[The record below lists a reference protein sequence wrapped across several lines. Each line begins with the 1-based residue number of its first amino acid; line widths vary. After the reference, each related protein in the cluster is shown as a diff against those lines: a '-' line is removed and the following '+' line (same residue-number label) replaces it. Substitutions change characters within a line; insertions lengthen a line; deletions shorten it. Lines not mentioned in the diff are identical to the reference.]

1 MGIWL
6 AAIWTA
12 TGPETQF
19 QHRQQ
24 WGVNQG
30 RTVFSQLLGFLPDRE
45 FRRCVARYG
54 GDARP
59 RGFSCWDQYL
69 SMAFAQLTY
78 RDSLRDIEACL
89 RSLGGKLY
97 HMGFHG
103 RVARSTLADANDSHD
118 WRIYADFAQVLIRLA
133 RPLYA
138 SDPIG
143 VELDQSLYALD
154 STTIDLCLSLFPWAK
169 FRKHKAA
176 VKMHTLLDL
185 HGNIPTFISITSG
198 KVHDVNILDEILPE
212 AGAFYVMD
220 RGYVDFERLYIFT
233 LSAAFFVVRTKSNVV
248 LQRRYS
254 HPVDKTTG
262 VRSDHTVILTVIG
275 SAKAYPEQLRR
286 VSYLD
291 VATRKRFKFL
301 TNNFTLPALTIALI
315 YKSRW
320 QVELF
325 FKWIKQHLRIKA
337 FFGTTENAVK
347 TQIWIAV
354 SVYVL
359 VAIVRKR
366 MSLDFSLYQI
376 LQILSL
382 TLFEKT
388 PILQALQASDPKNS
402 LFDDGNQLI
411 LFDF

>member
-1 MGIWL
+1 MDHL
-6 AAIWTA
+6 
-12 TGPETQF
+12 PRYEF
-19 QHRQQ
+19 QKCVGRYHGEYQQ
-24 WGVNQG
+24 K
-30 RTVFSQLLGFLPDRE
+30 S
-45 FRRCVARYG
+45 
-54 GDARP
+54 
-59 RGFSCWDQYL
+59 FSCWDQL
-69 SMAFAQLTY
+69 LAMAFAQFTY
-78 RDSLRDIEACL
+78 RESLRDIEACL
-89 RSLGGKLY
+89 RSMGGKLY
-97 HMGFHG
+97 HMGFRG
-103 RVARSTLADANDSHD
+103 KVARSTLADANENRD
-118 WRIYADFAQVLIRLA
+118 WRIFADFAQVLIGIA

-138 SDPIG
+138 QDPIG

-169 FRKHKAA
+169 FRKHKGA

-185 HGNIPTFISITSG
+185 HGNIPTFIGITDG
-198 KVHDVNILDEILPE
+198 KVHDVNILDEIFPE

-233 LSAAFFVVRTKSNVV
+233 LSAAFFVVRTKSNVL

-254 HPVDKTTG
+254 HPVDKSTG
-262 VRSDHTVILTVIG
+262 VRSDHTVILTAIDSV
-275 SAKAYPEQLRR
+275 KAYPDTLRR

-291 VATRKRFKFL
+291 FKTRKRFKFL
-301 TNNFTLPALTIALI
+301 TNNFTLPAITIAQI

-337 FFGTTENAVK
+337 FYGTSENAVK

-359 VAIVRKR
+359 VAIIRKR
-366 MSLDFSLYQI
+366 LRLEASLYQI
-376 LQILSL
+376 LQILSV

-388 PILQALQASDPKNS
+388 PILQALQAPDSQDDPLVNV
-402 LFDDGNQLI
+402 NQLI